1 MTIEEIKQSSKI
13 ELIELLKLNTAM
25 YNYDLELMA
34 TVYHDLYGAYL
45 EHRNSLLDRRFLWQ
59 AVFKAFYRLDD
70 EMIQAIEEVF
80 NWYDLM
86 LWCEDYF
93 LEYEPVQYFI
103 KMYEKYRSDK
113 NSIVNLMLELVD
125 VLSGALNDM
134 SPESIQ
140 GLLDQLGDNL
150 NNLPDII
157 KERL

>member
-13 ELIELLKLNTAM
+13 ELIELLKLNTAI

-59 AVFKAFYRLDD
+59 AVCKVFYKLDD

-80 NWYDLM
+80 NWYDFM
-86 LWCEDYF
+86 LWCEDHF

>member
-13 ELIELLKLNTAM
+13 ELIDLLKLNTAI

-59 AVFKAFYRLDD
+59 AVFKVFYKLDD

>member
-13 ELIELLKLNTAM
+13 ELIDLLKLNTAI

-59 AVFKAFYRLDD
+59 AVFKVFYRLDD